1 MGTVPG
7 AGRAAPCGV
16 RAQLLDVLGA
26 FQGPLPGEGSA
37 CDARGRWRLSPL
49 SQCSDFLSSQ
59 KVPRPHPVV
68 EGKWEGRGSSHC
80 PQATRARRAVPSG
93 VQEAPAWGP
102 GRRPARAARSRVLPP
117 PTHTH
122 QALWGAV
129 SVPPTLRG
137 PRGLGMLS
145 QGARA
150 FLKQLSS
157 R

>member
-1 MGTVPG
+1 MGRPLAVGTVPG

-68 EGKWEGRGSSHC
+68 EGKWEGCGSSHC
-80 PQATRARRAVPSG
+80 PQAT
-93 VQEAPAWGP
+93 P
-102 GRRPARAARSRVLPP
+102 GSEGCPLGSAGS
-117 PTHTH
+117 T
-122 QALWGAV
+122 
-129 SVPPTLRG
+129 
-137 PRGLGMLS
+137 GL
-145 QGARA
+145 GARA
-150 FLKQLSS
+150 EAGPGGTQQGAAPPHTHTRGCGGRS
-157 R
+157 RSRPP

>member
-1 MGTVPG
+1 MPG

-26 FQGPLPGEGSA
+26 FQGPLPGEGCA
-37 CDARGRWRLSPL
+37 CDVRGRWRLSPL

-80 PQATRARRAVPSG
+80 PQATPGSEGCPLGSAGSTGLGARA
-93 VQEAPAWGP
+93 EAGP
-102 GRRPARAARSRVLPP
+102 GGSQQGAAP

>member
-16 RAQLLDVLGA
+16 RAQLLDVLGT
-26 FQGPLPGEGSA
+26 FQGPLPGEGCA
-37 CDARGRWRLSPL
+37 CDTRGRWRLSPL

-59 KVPRPHPVV
+59 KVPRPHPAV

-80 PQATRARRAVPSG
+80 PQATPGSEGCPLGSAGSTGLGARA
-93 VQEAPAWGP
+93 EAGP
-102 GRRPARAARSRVLPP
+102 GGSQQGAAPP
-117 PTHTH
+117 HTH
-122 QALWGAV
+122 QGLWGAV

-145 QGARA
+145 QRARA